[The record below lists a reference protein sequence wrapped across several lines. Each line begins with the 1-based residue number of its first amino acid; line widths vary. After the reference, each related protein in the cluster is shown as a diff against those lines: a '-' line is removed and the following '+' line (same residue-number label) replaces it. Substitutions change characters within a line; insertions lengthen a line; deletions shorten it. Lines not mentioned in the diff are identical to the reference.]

1 MKILITGGG
10 GYIGS
15 HVLKALDA
23 LIKIGKFKFVKAN
36 LEDDLSG
43 IFVERKFS
51 SPPHFRLASAA
62 AVFKFY
68 AGFGA

>member
-23 LIKIGKFKFVKAN
+23 LTKIGKFKFVKAN
-36 LEDDLSG
+36 LEDDLNG
-43 IFVERKFS
+43 IFAKSKFS
-51 SPPHFRLASAA
+51 LRRQLYFLDCFSRRRF
-62 AVFKFY
+62 
-68 AGFGA
+68 